1 MRKSHT
7 ERVEELEDS
16 VWSVVQ
22 QKNEREY
29 EDEDVGLHGSG
40 KTGIGVRGRD
50 MGIGEDT

>member
-1 MRKSHT
+1 M
-7 ERVEELEDS
+7 EF
-16 VWSVVQ
+16 VQ
-22 QKNEREY
+22 QKNER